1 MIASINIASNSIIT
15 TAIRV
20 AAAVEATTTARRR
33 RRIEKRIKSMRNDY
47 ESINNNNKVN
57 GSTSPKAT
65 GSTLLHQTHAGATTG
80 TPSIGSGST
89 SSNATAKYKVY
100 KIRYLQLFLYGM
112 GSFVNGMIWISFA
125 SITDEAAVYYDLYRT
140 DINYLSLIF
149 MLLYIPGSFLSNW
162 IFSQYQL
169 RYSIIIACTLDAIGT
184 TMRYCSTL
192 WGSSIDQDISPSA
205 SLSSSSSN
213 TFDLDA
219 TSLALSTSTHAAMAS
234 SSSMWFIPDTISRYS
249 RPSLIFLFF
258 GQSLCAIAQ
267 PIFTNSEAKIGAV
280 WFASDERGLATTIGS
295 MLNMLGSA
303 VGNYWPSIVVYKDAE
318 GIHGINSLLLGQA
331 ILANAVALSV
341 YLLFMDKPPTPP
353 SASQIAAAS
362 SPRLQHSNQ
371 AKEFHSDVKRGIANL
386 PSSYAIQLMMQ
397 DIQECLSNRQFVLL
411 CLCFG
416 IGMGVFT
423 AMNTLVQ
430 QLVAP
435 SGYDS
440 NDAGYFGTCTLV
452 FGVISSFFVAMFLDR
467 THMYN
472 PLVRAGNYLAVLS
485 FYYLGKLL
493 FEPKD
498 SHMVALGFSIVGSI
512 MTPLIPVSFESG
524 AECTYPVSEEVS
536 TGLLMSSGQIFGIIF
551 TLIIGNEL
559 ETNEILGVTQDQYL
573 KGYNFYGLEHILPKL
588 PAGFGFMIYSLCLC
602 CFLAYQYQGKYNR
615 LEADALDTEDYLL
628 PKASQSTPARPNK
641 LKIFSV

>member
-1 MIASINIASNSIIT
+1 
-15 TAIRV
+15 
-20 AAAVEATTTARRR
+20 
-33 RRIEKRIKSMRNDY
+33 MRNEY
-47 ESINNNNKVN
+47 ESNNNSKLN
-57 GSTSPKAT
+57 GSISPKAI
-65 GSTLLHQTHAGATTG
+65 GSTLLHQAHASNSSSSSSASAIG
-80 TPSIGSGST
+80 TPSIGSGS
-89 SSNATAKYKVY
+89 SSNASAKYKVY

-169 RYSIIIACTLDAIGT
+169 RYSIVIACILDALGT
-184 TMRYCSTL
+184 SMRYCSTL
-192 WGSSIDQDISPSA
+192 WGSSIDQDISPS
-205 SLSSSSSN
+205 SLSLSTSS

-219 TSLALSTSTHAAMAS
+219 TSTTAAVAS
-234 SSSMWFIPDTISRYS
+234 SSSMWFISDTLSRYS
-249 RPSLIFLFF
+249 RPSLIFLFI

-303 VGNYWPSIVVYKDAE
+303 VGNYWPSIVVHKDAD

-331 ILANAVALSV
+331 IFANVVALSV

-353 SASQIAAAS
+353 SASQIVAAS
-362 SPRLQHSNQ
+362 SPRVQHSNQ
-371 AKEFHSDVKRGIANL
+371 FHSDAKRGTANL
-386 PSSYAIQLMMQ
+386 PSSYAIQLMIQ

-416 IGMGVFT
+416 IGMGIFT

-472 PLVRAGNYLAVLS
+472 PLVRAGNYFAVLS

-573 KGYNFYGLEHILPKL
+573 KGYSFYGLEYILPKL
-588 PAGFGFMIYSLCLC
+588 PAGFGSMIYALCFC

-628 PKASQSTPARPNK
+628 PKANQSTPARPNK